1 MNRYKF
7 RDGRQLRCG
16 YTTGTCAAAAA
27 EAAAGFLLT
36 GKKTPS
42 VSILLPAGSTAEL
55 SVEFSELEYGEEFQ
69 FAAAGASL
77 PADAEQNRKIFN
89 GVSPAFRS
97 AGKITG
103 STGARWNS
111 NAEKRA
117 MAAVCGVR
125 KDAGDDADITDGML
139 ICARVRLTDRNF
151 FAGEERTSFSQEE
164 KDGIF
169 ITGGDGVGRVTK
181 PGLDQP
187 VGAAAVNT
195 VPRRM
200 ISDAVKKIC
209 DREGYDGMVFVE
221 IFVPGGAEA
230 AKKTFNPLLGIEGG
244 ISILGTSGI
253 V

>member
-55 SVEFSELEYGEEFQ
+55 SVGIFRTGIRGRIPVRGSGT
-69 FAAAGASL
+69 SL

-117 MAAVCGVR
+117 WRLSAA
-125 KDAGDDADITDGML
+125 
-139 ICARVRLTDRNF
+139 
-151 FAGEERTSFSQEE
+151 
-164 KDGIF
+164 
-169 ITGGDGVGRVTK
+169 
-181 PGLDQP
+181 
-187 VGAAAVNT
+187 
-195 VPRRM
+195 
-200 ISDAVKKIC
+200 
-209 DREGYDGMVFVE
+209 
-221 IFVPGGAEA
+221 
-230 AKKTFNPLLGIEGG
+230 
-244 ISILGTSGI
+244 
-253 V
+253 